1 LRPAFDAGPVL
12 HEEFS
17 MSALHQDELL
27 LTESNYARLS
37 QLNGVALRDV
47 LDAADVVPD
56 ALAPDDLVT
65 MRGQVRVRHEAS
77 GLEQTLTLC
86 WPEEVKPE
94 EGRISVLSPIGT
106 ALLGRRAGAWV
117 ALRLPGGQSQRLR
130 IEALL

>member
-12 HEEFS
+12 HEELS
-17 MSALHQDELL
+17 MSAFHQDELL

-37 QLNGVALRDV
+37 QLNGGALLAV

-56 ALAPDDLVT
+56 AQAPDDLVT
-65 MRGQVRVRHEAS
+65 VRGQVRVRHETS
-77 GLEQTLTLC
+77 GQEQTLTLC
-86 WPEEVKPE
+86 WPEDVKPE

>member
-1 LRPAFDAGPVL
+1 
-12 HEEFS
+12 
-17 MSALHQDELL
+17 MSSDRQDELL

-37 QLNGVALRDV
+37 RLNCDALRDV

-56 ALAPDDLVT
+56 ALVPDDLVT
-65 MRGQVRVRHEAS
+65 VRGQVRVRHEAS
-77 GLEQTLTLC
+77 GHAQTLTLC
-86 WPEEVKPE
+86 WPEEAQAE